1 MTFSKQV
8 LLVAGREWKILRRS
22 RSLWGAGFLLLAV
35 AWLPPILSA
44 LRTGSLDLSGFG
56 DHFLLAITLQGVLLP
71 LLALLAGADLFA
83 SEWESGTLVPVV
95 TLPLSRKAVFLG
107 KCLGRLS
114 LFLSIYLAA
123 SSSAVLGVAA
133 VNGFDGASGTLASV
147 GVGFLLCLACGGVGM
162 ALGLW
167 GKDRLRAFSASLVAW
182 VLFVFLIDALLLS
195 GLVMATPGPPEDV
208 GSHGYGEL
216 ASARA
221 AGSGEACPLDNA
233 QSPETARTLFTS
245 EDTPSSFSSWLM
257 VLDPVDLYRFS
268 VLSMDSGSRAKLSLA
283 LPGSNGLGT
292 WIPLGLGW
300 VVWILFPAL
309 LGQKFFRKAEWK

>member
-22 RSLWGAGFLLLAV
+22 RSLWGAGFLLFAV
-35 AWLPPILSA
+35 AWLPPVLSA

-95 TLPLSRKAVFLG
+95 TLPLPRKAVFLG

-114 LFLSIYLAA
+114 LFLLIYLVAA
-123 SSSAVLGVAA
+123 SSAFLGVAV
-133 VNGFDGASGTLASV
+133 VNGFEGVSGAFSSV
-147 GVGFLLCLACGGVGM
+147 AVGFLLCLACGGVGM
-162 ALGLW
+162 ALGIW

-182 VLFVFLIDALLLS
+182 VSFVFLIDALLLS
-195 GLVMATPGPPEDV
+195 GLVLATPGPPEDV
-208 GSHGYGEL
+208 GSHGYSEL
-216 ASARA
+216 APVRT
-221 AGSGEACPLDNA
+221 AGSGEECPLDNA
-233 QSPETARTLFTS
+233 QSPESARTLFTS
-245 EDTPSSFSSWLM
+245 EDTASSFSSWLM

-268 VLSMDSGSRAKLSLA
+268 VLSLDSASRAKLSMA
-283 LPGSNGLGT
+283 LPGTGGLGS

-300 VVWILFPAL
+300 LAWILLPAL
-309 LGQKFFRKAEWK
+309 LSQRFFRKTEWK